1 MNRKLKSMILDIIEV
16 YTPIIGGVPI
26 EMLEYHLIHHPS
38 NRSGETYTREEI
50 GEEIKSLL
58 QDKKITR
65 NVVAYK
71 TMR

>member
-1 MNRKLKSMILDIIEV
+1 MILDIIEV

-26 EMLEYHLIHHPS
+26 EMLEYHLS